1 MNMNTN
7 QKATMS
13 IDINKIKEIKLKYGD
28 DFSELKNKWGFTFQ
42 RLLNKKEI
50 VKAIIDMK
58 DAEIITLKTKKDNL
72 IDMKELLSLNKLL
85 DEVFEE
91 KKHFEWVLNNFDEYE
106 RL

>member
-7 QKATMS
+7 QNEKMS
-13 IDINKIKEIKLKYGD
+13 VNISKIKQLKYRYG
-28 DFSELKNKWGFTFQ
+28 DFSELKNKWGFIFQ

-58 DAEIITLKTKKDNL
+58 DAEIITLKKRKENVTDK
-72 IDMKELLSLNKLL
+72 KELKVLNKLL

-91 KKHFEWVLNNFDEYE
+91 KKHFEWVLNNFNEYK